1 MSSEI
6 FQGLPAHRI
15 TLANGDTML
24 VAEQGAQVLSWV
36 SAGRERLYLSP
47 GNAFDGQAAMRG
59 GVPVCFPQFN
69 LRGNLPKH
77 GFVRNMPWL
86 LQPSHDPTVLT
97 LRLSNSQAT
106 EAIWPVRFEVQL
118 TVSLAPRQLRITLD
132 VHNTGLQDWS
142 FTGALHT
149 YLAVQDITQISLEG
163 LGSQAQWDALTD
175 VHGQGPSAI
184 HIDGEFDRV
193 YQVPTQTMRLH
204 DGAHTLQISQSASWA
219 NTVVWNPGPVK
230 VLPDM
235 PAGDHAHML
244 CVEAAQ
250 VFEPI
255 VVAAGVRWQGW
266 QQLDVLA

>member
-15 TLANGDTML
+15 TLANGDTVL

-69 LRGNLPKH
+69 QRGDLPKH
-77 GFVRNMPWL
+77 GFVRNMPWI
-86 LQPSHDPTVLT
+86 LQPSHDPAVLI

-106 EAIWPVRFEVQL
+106 HKIWPVGFEVQL
-118 TVSLAPRQLRITLD
+118 TVTLTPKNLRITLD
-132 VHNTGLQDWS
+132 AHNTGTEPWS
-142 FTGALHT
+142 FTGALHS
-149 YLAVQDITQISLEG
+149 YFAVDDIQRISLEG
-163 LGSQAQWDALTD
+163 LGGQAEWDALTD
-175 VHGQGPSAI
+175 VHSRGADQI
-184 HIDGEFDRV
+184 HIHNEFDRV
-193 YQVPTQTMRLH
+193 YQAPTQTMRLH

-219 NTVVWNPGPVK
+219 NTVVWNPGPHK
-230 VLPDM
+230 ALGDM
-235 PAGDHAHML
+235 PKGDHAKML

-255 VVAAGVRWQGW
+255 TVPAGGRWQGW
-266 QQLDVLA
+266 QHLQATA